1 MPLYTLSFFTNP
13 INQFINLISQ
23 SKRSIH
29 TFNLFLFIK
38 FQHSVFPFPSFILVT
53 IFKFNIPL
61 FSFFSIF
68 HAKNIEYCCI
78 FININAFFYTQ
89 CIYFFYSGMKRISS
103 LLYQFLYLFL
113 YDCACLFSKRN
124 TDITSNIAKYSIEF
138 HFLQGRKGQQSIAV
152 KSFYDNYCSYCTMQ
166 N

>member
-1 MPLYTLSFFTNP
+1 MNLCLEARCICSTDTEPTNILVSFFTNS

-38 FQHSVFPFPSFILVT
+38 FQHSVFPFPSFVLVT

-89 CIYFFYSGMKRISS
+89 CIYFFYSGTKHIFN
-103 LLYQFLYLFL
+103 LLYQFLYLFIHFFFPFHL
-113 YDCACLFSKRN
+113 LFKN
-124 TDITSNIAKYSIEF
+124 
-138 HFLQGRKGQQSIAV
+138 
-152 KSFYDNYCSYCTMQ
+152 
-166 N
+166 

>member
-1 MPLYTLSFFTNP
+1 MNLCLEARCICSTDTEPTNILVSFFTNP

-61 FSFFSIF
+61 FHFFQYFTQRIL
-68 HAKNIEYCCI
+68 NIVVFYKYKC
-78 FININAFFYTQ
+78 FFYTQ

-103 LLYQFLYLFL
+103 LLYQFLYLFFI
-113 YDCACLFSKRN
+113 YSFLFFLSICFLR
-124 TDITSNIAKYSIEF
+124 TDN
-138 HFLQGRKGQQSIAV
+138 V
-152 KSFYDNYCSYCTMQ
+152 
-166 N
+166 

>member
-1 MPLYTLSFFTNP
+1 MSSIILEAKSLTKEYKQTLALDLSLIHIYP

-61 FSFFSIF
+61 FLFFSIL
-68 HAKNIEYCCI
+68 HVKNIEYCCI
-78 FININAFFYTQ
+78 FINTNAFIYAQ
-89 CIYFFYSGMKRISS
+89 CIYFFYSGMKHISN
-103 LLYQFLYLFL
+103 LLYQFLYLFFI
-113 YDCACLFSKRN
+113 YSFLFSFPF
-124 TDITSNIAKYSIEF
+124 AF
-138 HFLQGRKGQQSIAV
+138 
-152 KSFYDNYCSYCTMQ
+152 
-166 N
+166 

>member
-1 MPLYTLSFFTNP
+1 MNLCLEARCICSTDTEPTNILVSFFTNS

-38 FQHSVFPFPSFILVT
+38 FQHSVFPFPSFVLVT

-61 FSFFSIF
+61 FLFFSIF

-89 CIYFFYSGMKRISS
+89 CIYFFYSGIKHISG
-103 LLYQFLYLFL
+103 LLYQFLYLFFI
-113 YDCACLFSKRN
+113 YSFLFSFPF
-124 TDITSNIAKYSIEF
+124 AF
-138 HFLQGRKGQQSIAV
+138 
-152 KSFYDNYCSYCTMQ
+152 
-166 N
+166 

>member
-78 FININAFFYTQ
+78 FININAFFLYTMH
-89 CIYFFYSGMKRISS
+89 IF
-103 LLYQFLYLFL
+103 LLFWYETHFKFTIPVFIFIFYLFISFFL
-113 YDCACLFSKRN
+113 SICFLR
-124 TDITSNIAKYSIEF
+124 TDN
-138 HFLQGRKGQQSIAV
+138 V
-152 KSFYDNYCSYCTMQ
+152 
-166 N
+166 

>member
-1 MPLYTLSFFTNP
+1 MNLCLEARCICSTDTEPTNILVSFFTNS

-53 IFKFNIPL
+53 IFKFNIPF

-78 FININAFFYTQ
+78 FINTNAFIYAQ
-89 CIYFFYSGMKRISS
+89 CIYFFYSGMKHISN
-103 LLYQFLYLFL
+103 LLYQFLYLFISFFL
-113 YDCACLFSKRN
+113 SICFLR
-124 TDITSNIAKYSIEF
+124 TDN
-138 HFLQGRKGQQSIAV
+138 V
-152 KSFYDNYCSYCTMQ
+152 
-166 N
+166 